1 VWLLKKTKLYLD
13 TSVPSF
19 LFADDS
25 PEKRE
30 ATIQFWDILKLGLY
44 DIVISDILL
53 MEISRCEISLSQKM
67 EDKLSEI
74 VLDIVSVNED
84 IFSLAQKYISEGIIP
99 QTYQDDAL
107 HIALATYNEADSLIS
122 WNFKHMVK
130 LKTIRGVNGIN
141 RMLGFKELEILT
153 PQSWIQEDNNE

>member
-1 VWLLKKTKLYLD
+1 MKKTKLYLD

-30 ATIQFWDILKLGLY
+30 VTIQFWDILKIGLY
-44 DIVISDILL
+44 NIVISDILL
-53 MEISRCEISLSQKM
+53 TEISRSEVPSSQQL

-74 VLDIVSVNED
+74 ILEIVSVNED
-84 IFSLAQKYISEGIIP
+84 IYSLAQKYIDEGIIP
-99 QTYQDDAL
+99 QKYQDDAL
-107 HIALATYNEADSLIS
+107 HIALATYNEADALIS
-122 WNFKHMVK
+122 WNFKHMVN

>member
-1 VWLLKKTKLYLD
+1 
-13 TSVPSF
+13 VPSF

-30 ATIQFWDILKLGLY
+30 ATIQFWDILKMGIY
-44 DIVISDILL
+44 DVVISDVLL
-53 MEISRCEISLSQKM
+53 TEISKSERSLAQDL
-67 EDKLSEI
+67 ENRLTEL
-74 VLDIVSVNED
+74 VLEIVSVNED
-84 IFSLAQKYISEGIIP
+84 VYSLARKYIDEGIIP

-107 HIALATYNEADSLIS
+107 HIALATFNEADALIS

-153 PQSWIQEDNNE
+153 PQSLIQEDNNE

>member
-1 VWLLKKTKLYLD
+1 MKKTKLYLD

>member
-1 VWLLKKTKLYLD
+1 MKKTKLYLD

-30 ATIQFWDILKLGLY
+30 VTIKFWDILKLGLY

-53 MEISRCEISLSQKM
+53 SEISRSEIPSSQ
-67 EDKLSEI
+67 ELENKLSEI
-74 VLDIVSVNED
+74 VLEIVSVNEEV
-84 IFSLAQKYISEGIIP
+84 FSLAQKYIDEDIIP
-99 QTYQDDAL
+99 QKYQDDAL
-107 HIALATYNEADSLIS
+107 HIALATYSQADALIS

-141 RMLGFKELEILT
+141 RMLGLKELEILT

>member
-1 VWLLKKTKLYLD
+1 MKKTKLYLD

-30 ATIQFWDILKLGLY
+30 ATIQFWDILKMGLY

-53 MEISRCEISLSQKM
+53 TEISRSEVPSSQQLEDRLAEIILK
-67 EDKLSEI
+67 
-74 VLDIVSVNED
+74 IVSVNED
-84 IFSLAQKYISEGIIP
+84 IYSLAQKYIDEGIIP
-99 QTYQDDAL
+99 QKYQDDAL
-107 HIALATYNEADSLIS
+107 HIALATYNEVDALIS
-122 WNFKHMVK
+122 WNFKHMVN

>member
-1 VWLLKKTKLYLD
+1 MKKIKLYLD

-30 ATIQFWDILKLGLY
+30 ITMQFWEMLKLGLY
-44 DIVISDILL
+44 DIVISDVLL
-53 MEISRCEISLSQKM
+53 AEISRSEIPSFQEL
-67 EDKLSEI
+67 ENKLSEI
-74 VLDIVSVNED
+74 VLEIVSVNED
-84 IFSLAQKYISEGIIP
+84 IFLLSQKYIEEGIIP
-99 QTYQDDAL
+99 QRYQDDAL
-107 HIALATYNEADSLIS
+107 HIALAAYNEADALIS

-141 RMLGFKELEILT
+141 RMLGYKELEILT
-153 PQSWIQEDNNE
+153 PQSWIQEDDNE

>member
-1 VWLLKKTKLYLD
+1 MKKTKLYLD

-25 PEKRE
+25 PERRE
-30 ATIQFWDILKLGLY
+30 VTIQFWDVLKLGIY
-44 DIVISDILL
+44 DVVISDVLL
-53 MEISRCEISLSQKM
+53 TEISKCERPLAQDL
-67 EDKLSEI
+67 ENRLTEL
-74 VLDIVSVNED
+74 VLEIVSVNED
-84 IFSLAQKYISEGIIP
+84 VYSLAQKYIDEGIIP

-107 HIALATYNEADSLIS
+107 HIALATSNEADALIS

-141 RMLGFKELEILT
+141 KMLGFKELEILT
-153 PQSWIQEDNNE
+153 PQSLIQEDNNE

>member
-1 VWLLKKTKLYLD
+1 MKKTKLYLD

-30 ATIQFWDILKLGLY
+30 VTVQFWDVLKMGLY

-53 MEISRCEISLSQKM
+53 TEISRAKVPSSQEL

-74 VLDIVSVNED
+74 ILEIVSVNED
-84 IFSLAQKYISEGIIP
+84 IFSLAQKYIDEGIIP
-99 QTYQDDAL
+99 QKYQDDAL
-107 HIALATYNEADSLIS
+107 HIAIATYNEADALIS

>member
-1 VWLLKKTKLYLD
+1 MRKTKLYLD

-25 PEKRE
+25 PEMRE
-30 ATIQFWDILKLGLY
+30 VTIQFWDILKIGLY

-53 MEISRCEISLSQKM
+53 TEISRSEIPSAQEL

-74 VLDIVSVNED
+74 VIEIVSVSED
-84 IFSLAQKYISEGIIP
+84 IFSLAQKYIDEGIIP
-99 QTYQDDAL
+99 QKYQDDAL
-107 HIALATYNEADSLIS
+107 HIALATYNEADALIS

-141 RMLGFKELEILT
+141 RMRGFKELEILT

>member
-1 VWLLKKTKLYLD
+1 MKKTKLYLD

-30 ATIQFWDILKLGLY
+30 VTIQFWDILKLGLY

-53 MEISRCEISLSQKM
+53 AEISRSEIPSPQEL
-67 EDKLSEI
+67 EEKLTEI
-74 VLDIVSVNED
+74 VLEIVSVNED
-84 IFSLAQKYISEGIIP
+84 IYSLAQKYIDEGIIP
-99 QTYQDDAL
+99 QKYQDDAL
-107 HIALATYNEADSLIS
+107 HIALATYNEADALIS

-141 RMLGFKELEILT
+141 RMLGLKELEILT

>member
-1 VWLLKKTKLYLD
+1 MKKTKLYLD

-25 PEKRE
+25 PERKE
-30 ATIQFWDILKLGLY
+30 ITLQFWDILKLGLY
-44 DIVISDILL
+44 DIVISDVLL
-53 MEISRCEISLSQKM
+53 AEISKSEPPLNQEL
-67 EDKLSEI
+67 EDKITEI
-74 VLDIVSVNED
+74 TLEIVSVTED
-84 IFSLAQKYISEGIIP
+84 AFSLAQKYIEEGIIP
-99 QTYQDDAL
+99 QAYQDDAL
-107 HIALATYNEADSLIS
+107 HIALATYNGADALIS

>member
-1 VWLLKKTKLYLD
+1 LKKTKLYLD

-30 ATIQFWDILKLGLY
+30 VTIKFWDVLKLGIY

-53 MEISRCEISLSQKM
+53 SEISRSEIPSPQEL
-67 EDKLSEI
+67 ENKLSEI
-74 VLDIVSVNED
+74 ILEIVSVNED
-84 IFSLAQKYISEGIIP
+84 VFSLAQKYIDEGIIP

-107 HIALATYNEADSLIS
+107 HIALATYNEADALIS

-141 RMLGFKELEILT
+141 RMLGLKELEILT

>member
-1 VWLLKKTKLYLD
+1 MKKTKLYLD

-30 ATIQFWDILKLGLY
+30 VTLQFWDILKLGLY

-53 MEISRCEISLSQKM
+53 REISKCEMLLSQKL

-74 VLDIVSVNED
+74 VLEIVSVNED
-84 IFSLAQKYISEGIIP
+84 VFSLAQKYVDEGIIP
-99 QTYQDDAL
+99 QTYRDDAL
-107 HIALATYNEADSLIS
+107 HIALATYNEADALIS

-141 RMLGFKELEILT
+141 RMLGLKELEILT

>member
-1 VWLLKKTKLYLD
+1 MKKTKLYLD

-25 PEKRE
+25 SEK
-30 ATIQFWDILKLGLY
+30 
-44 DIVISDILL
+44 S
-53 MEISRCEISLSQKM
+53 EISRSKIPSPQEL

-74 VLDIVSVNED
+74 VLEIVSVNED
-84 IFSLAQKYISEGIIP
+84 VFSLAQKYIDEGIIP

-107 HIALATYNEADSLIS
+107 HIALATYNEADALIS

-141 RMLGFKELEILT
+141 RMLGLKELEILT

>member
-1 VWLLKKTKLYLD
+1 MKKTKLYLD

-19 LFADDS
+19 LFAEDS

-30 ATIQFWDILKLGLY
+30 VTIQFWDILKMGLY

-53 MEISRCEISLSQKM
+53 TEISRSETPSSQEL
-67 EDKLSEI
+67 EDKLTEI
-74 VLDIVSVNED
+74 VIEIVSVSDD
-84 IFSLAQKYISEGIIP
+84 IFSLAQKYIDEGIIP
-99 QTYQDDAL
+99 QKYQDDAL
-107 HIALATYNEADSLIS
+107 HIALATYNEADALIS

>member
-1 VWLLKKTKLYLD
+1 LKKTKLYLD

-30 ATIQFWDILKLGLY
+30 ATIQFWDILKMGLY

-53 MEISRCEISLSQKM
+53 TEISRSEVPSSQQLEDRLAEIILK
-67 EDKLSEI
+67 
-74 VLDIVSVNED
+74 IVSVNED
-84 IFSLAQKYISEGIIP
+84 IYSLAQKYIDEGIIP
-99 QTYQDDAL
+99 QKYQDDAL
-107 HIALATYNEADSLIS
+107 HVALATYNEVDALIS
-122 WNFKHMVK
+122 WNFKHMVN

>member
-1 VWLLKKTKLYLD
+1 MRKTKLYLD

-30 ATIQFWDILKLGLY
+30 VTVQFWDILKLGLY

-53 MEISRCEISLSQKM
+53 REISKCEMPLSQKL

-74 VLDIVSVNED
+74 VLEIVSVNED
-84 IFSLAQKYISEGIIP
+84 VFSLAQKYVDEGIIP
-99 QTYQDDAL
+99 QTYRDDAL
-107 HIALATYNEADSLIS
+107 HIALATYNEADALIS

-141 RMLGFKELEILT
+141 RMLGLKELEILT

>member
-1 VWLLKKTKLYLD
+1 MKKTKLYLD

-30 ATIQFWDILKLGLY
+30 VTIQFWEILKLGLY
-44 DIVISDILL
+44 EIIISDILL
-53 MEISRCEISLSQKM
+53 TEISRSETPSSQ
-67 EDKLSEI
+67 ELENKLAEI
-74 VLDIVSVNED
+74 VVEIISVNED
-84 IFSLAQKYISEGIIP
+84 IFSLAQKYIEEGIIP
-99 QTYQDDAL
+99 QKYQDDAL
-107 HIALATYNEADSLIS
+107 HIALAAYNGADALIS

-141 RMLGFKELEILT
+141 RMLGLKELEILT

>member
-1 VWLLKKTKLYLD
+1 LKKTKLYLD

-30 ATIQFWDILKLGLY
+30 VTIQFWDILKMGLY
-44 DIVISDILL
+44 DILISDILL
-53 MEISRCEISLSQKM
+53 TEIYRSEVPSSQQL
-67 EDKLSEI
+67 EDKLAEI
-74 VLDIVSVNED
+74 ILEIVSVNED
-84 IFSLAQKYISEGIIP
+84 IYSLAQKYIDEGIIP
-99 QTYQDDAL
+99 QKYQDDAL
-107 HIALATYNEADSLIS
+107 HIALATYSEADALIS
-122 WNFKHMVK
+122 WNFKHMVN

>member
-1 VWLLKKTKLYLD
+1 MRKTKLYLD

-30 ATIQFWDILKLGLY
+30 VTIKFWNVLKLGLY
-44 DIVISDILL
+44 DVVISDVLL
-53 MEISRCEISLSQKM
+53 SEISRSEIPPSQ
-67 EDKLSEI
+67 ELENKLSEI
-74 VLDIVSVNED
+74 VLEIVSVNED
-84 IFSLAQKYISEGIIP
+84 VFSLAQKYVDEGIIP
-99 QTYQDDAL
+99 QTYRDDAL
-107 HIALATYNEADSLIS
+107 HIALATYNEADALIS

-141 RMLGFKELEILT
+141 RMLGLKELEILT
-153 PQSWIQEDNNE
+153 PQSWIQEDDNE

>member
-1 VWLLKKTKLYLD
+1 MKKTKLYLD

-30 ATIQFWDILKLGLY
+30 VTIQFWNILKMGLY
-44 DIVISDILL
+44 DILISDILL
-53 MEISRCEISLSQKM
+53 TEISRSEIPSHQEL

-74 VLDIVSVNED
+74 VLEIVSVNED
-84 IFSLAQKYISEGIIP
+84 VFSLAQKYVDEGIIP
-99 QTYQDDAL
+99 QTYRDDAL
-107 HIALATYNEADSLIS
+107 HIALATYNEADALIS

-141 RMLGFKELEILT
+141 RMLGLKELEILT

>member
-1 VWLLKKTKLYLD
+1 MKKTKLYLD

-30 ATIQFWDILKLGLY
+30 VTIKFWDILKLGLY

-53 MEISRCEISLSQKM
+53 SEISRSEIPPSQ
-67 EDKLSEI
+67 ELENKLSEI
-74 VLDIVSVNED
+74 VLEIVSVNED
-84 IFSLAQKYISEGIIP
+84 TFSLAQKYIDEDIIP
-99 QTYQDDAL
+99 QKYQDDAL
-107 HIALATYNEADSLIS
+107 HIALATYNEADALIS
-122 WNFKHMVK
+122 WNFRHMVK

-141 RMLGFKELEILT
+141 RMLGLKELEILT

>member
-1 VWLLKKTKLYLD
+1 LKKTKLYLD

-30 ATIQFWDILKLGLY
+30 VTIQFWDILKIGLY
-44 DIVISDILL
+44 NIVISDILL
-53 MEISRCEISLSQKM
+53 TEISRSEVPSSQQL

-74 VLDIVSVNED
+74 ILEIVSVNED
-84 IFSLAQKYISEGIIP
+84 IYSLAQKYIDEGIIP
-99 QTYQDDAL
+99 QKYQDDAL
-107 HIALATYNEADSLIS
+107 HIALATYNEADALIS
-122 WNFKHMVK
+122 WNFKHMVN

>member
-1 VWLLKKTKLYLD
+1 MKKTKLYLD

-30 ATIQFWDILKLGLY
+30 VTIQFWDILKIGLY
-44 DIVISDILL
+44 NIVISDILL
-53 MEISRCEISLSQKM
+53 TEISRSEVPSSQQLEDRLAEIILK
-67 EDKLSEI
+67 
-74 VLDIVSVNED
+74 IVSVNED
-84 IFSLAQKYISEGIIP
+84 IYSLAQKYIDEGIIP
-99 QTYQDDAL
+99 QKYQDDAL
-107 HIALATYNEADSLIS
+107 HIALATYNEADALIS
-122 WNFKHMVK
+122 WNFKHMVN

>member
-1 VWLLKKTKLYLD
+1 MKKTKLYLD

-30 ATIQFWDILKLGLY
+30 VTIQFWEILKLGLY
-44 DIVISDILL
+44 EIIISDILL
-53 MEISRCEISLSQKM
+53 TEISRSETPSSQ
-67 EDKLSEI
+67 ELENKLSEI
-74 VLDIVSVNED
+74 VVEIISVNED
-84 IFSLAQKYISEGIIP
+84 IFSLAQKYIEEGIIP
-99 QTYQDDAL
+99 QKYQDDAL
-107 HIALATYNEADSLIS
+107 HIALAAYNEADALIS

>member
-1 VWLLKKTKLYLD
+1 MKKTKLYLD

-30 ATIQFWDILKLGLY
+30 VTIQFWDTLKLGLY
-44 DIVISDILL
+44 DILISDILL
-53 MEISRCEISLSQKM
+53 TEISRSEIPSPQEL

-74 VLDIVSVNED
+74 VLEIVSVNED
-84 IFSLAQKYISEGIIP
+84 VFSLAQKYVDEGIIP

-107 HIALATYNEADSLIS
+107 HIALATYNEADALIS

-141 RMLGFKELEILT
+141 RMLGLKELEILT